1 MAALE
6 RCRFVGVV
14 HLLPLPGSPRGGSL
28 DDVLARATADARA
41 LAEGGADGLIV
52 ENLGDA
58 PYTAGAVD
66 PYTVAAM
73 TRVVLA
79 VRDRAPGLVLG
90 VNVLR
95 NDALAALSI
104 AAATGA
110 AFIRVNVHTGAMVTD
125 QGVIEGR
132 ARDTL
137 LERNR
142 LGAGAVGLVADVLV
156 KHASPLGTPD
166 LADVARDTR
175 ARGLADV
182 LVVTGS
188 GTGRPH
194 DTDRVSAVQRA
205 VPGCPVWV
213 GSGLTPESARSL
225 QADGAIVGTWLHE
238 DGDLARPVDVA
249 RVREMSA
256 ALHASAR

>member
-1 MAALE
+1 MPAL

-14 HLLPLPGSPRGGSL
+14 HLPPLPGSPRGGSL
-28 DDVLARATADARA
+28 DAALERASADARI
-41 LAEGGADGLIV
+41 LEEGGADGVIV

-58 PYTAGAVD
+58 PYTAGSVD

-79 VRDRAPGLVLG
+79 VRESAPGLVLG

-104 AAATGA
+104 AAAAGA
-110 AFIRVNVHTGAMVTD
+110 DFIRVNVHTGAMVTD
-125 QGVIEGR
+125 QGLIEGR

-142 LGAGAVGLVADVLV
+142 LDAGAVRLVADVLV

-166 LADVARDTR
+166 LADVARDTH

-194 DTDRVSAVQRA
+194 DPHRVSAVQRA

-213 GSGLTPESARSL
+213 GSGLTPETARTL
-225 QADGAIVGTWLHE
+225 GADGAIVGTWLHE
-238 DGDLARPVDVA
+238 DGDLARPLDVA
-249 RVREMSA
+249 RVRAMAE
-256 ALHASAR
+256 ALRASAR